1 MLKLVTGFRI
11 KYGMTEHGSIWYTL
25 TMNKP
30 VMLCI
35 GAAVQDIF
43 LSHSEEFDPVSEKS
57 THESFM
63 KLELGAKAD
72 VNKIDFSTGGGAMNA
87 AVTFARQGLEAAFI
101 GKIADDP
108 AGAAVL
114 ADLDK
119 ENINA
124 QHMSYSKKY
133 NTGYSVIL
141 LAPTGERT
149 ILTYRG
155 ASTHYR
161 LENFQ
166 HVRDIKADWLF
177 LSTLSGNFELLE
189 YLLRWAHRNGVK
201 VAFNPGKGELKDP
214 QRLANALQYLEV
226 LSVNKEEAQQFVDGN
241 TTKELAAG
249 LAESV
254 PYVLISDGPNGAVA
268 TDGKVLVSAGLY
280 KDVPVL
286 DRTGAG
292 DAFSSGFVSQ
302 VALGRDLQ
310 QAITFA
316 SANSTS
322 VVEKIGAKAGIL
334 HGSHKL
340 SKMPLIVEEIA

>member
-1 MLKLVTGFRI
+1 
-11 KYGMTEHGSIWYTL
+11 
-25 TMNKP
+25 
-30 VMLCI
+30 MLCV
-35 GAAVQDIF
+35 GAAVQDVF
-43 LSHSEEFDPVSEKS
+43 LSHSEEFEPVSEKS

-87 AVTFARQGLEAAFI
+87 AVTFARQGLETTFI

-119 ENINA
+119 ESINA
-124 QHMSYSKKY
+124 QHMAYSKKY

-149 ILTYRG
+149 IMTYRG

-161 LENFQ
+161 LVNFQ
-166 HVRDIKADWLF
+166 HVKDIHADWLF

-189 YLLRWAHRNGVK
+189 FLLKWAAKNNIR
-201 VAFNPGKGELKDP
+201 VAFNPGKKELKDA
-214 QRLANALQYLEV
+214 QRLANLLPHLEV
-226 LSVNKEEAQQFVDGN
+226 LSVNKEEAQVFVEGS
-241 TTKELAAG
+241 TTKELAAQ

-254 PYVLISDGPNGAVA
+254 PYVLVSDGPRGAVA
-268 TDGKVLVSAGLY
+268 SDGKVLVTAGVY
-280 KDVPVL
+280 KDVPVI

-292 DAFSSGFVSQ
+292 DAFTSGFVSQ
-302 VALGRDLQ
+302 IALGKDLQ

-322 VVEKIGAKAGIL
+322 VVGKIGAKAGIL
-334 HGSHKL
+334 HGSQKL
-340 SKMPLIVEEIA
+340 NKMPLTTEEIT

>member
-1 MLKLVTGFRI
+1 
-11 KYGMTEHGSIWYTL
+11 
-25 TMNKP
+25 
-30 VMLCI
+30 MLCI
-35 GAAVQDIF
+35 GAAVQDVF
-43 LSHSEEFDPVSEKS
+43 LSHSDEFEPVSEKS
-57 THESFM
+57 TRESFM

-87 AVTFARQGLEAAFI
+87 AVTFARQGLETSFI
-101 GKIADDP
+101 GKIAEDP

-124 QHMSYSKKY
+124 QHMAYSKKY

-149 ILTYRG
+149 IMTYRG

-161 LENFQ
+161 LVNFQ
-166 HVRDIKADWLF
+166 HVKDIHADWLF

-189 YLLRWAHRNGVK
+189 FLLKWAAKNNIR
-201 VAFNPGKGELKDP
+201 VAFNPGKNELKDA
-214 QRLANALQYLEV
+214 QRLANLLPHLEV
-226 LSVNKEEAQQFVDGN
+226 LSVNKEEAQVFVEGG
-241 TTKELAAG
+241 TTKELAAQ

-254 PYVLISDGPNGAVA
+254 PYVLVSDGPRGAVA
-268 TDGKVLVSAGLY
+268 SDGKVLVTAGVY
-280 KDVPVL
+280 KDVPVI

-292 DAFSSGFVSQ
+292 DAFTSGFVSQ
-302 VALGRDLQ
+302 IALGKDLQ
-310 QAITFA
+310 HAITFA

-322 VVEKIGAKAGIL
+322 VVGKIGAKAGIL
-334 HGSHKL
+334 QGSQKL
-340 SKMPLIVEEIA
+340 NKMPLTTEEIT